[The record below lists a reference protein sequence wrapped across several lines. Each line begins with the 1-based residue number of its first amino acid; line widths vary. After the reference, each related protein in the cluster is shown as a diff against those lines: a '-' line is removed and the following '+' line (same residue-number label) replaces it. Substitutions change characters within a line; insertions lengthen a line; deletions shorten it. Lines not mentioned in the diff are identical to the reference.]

1 MKLFRL
7 KASVC
12 AALPAVDRPDERNAR
27 AGNARI
33 SPLTNR

>member
-12 AALPAVDRPDERNAR
+12 AAAFRQRSPDEWNAR